1 MRGIMRFRRLV
12 RGLWPDRNPLR
23 RRSDR
28 AEAALVAGLL
38 AGLLAGAPTAAI
50 TAGGWAYSAGI
61 RAEHAQ
67 RAWHQA
73 PAMLLETAHAPAG
86 TAQGYAPGV
95 QVQARWTAPDGTPR
109 IGEVT
114 VSAGAAAHSTLLV
127 WTDAAGRLQ
136 GPPLR
141 HGTVITLA
149 RRNCTGV
156 GTERRRGPAHCHVSS
171 LQCDGRAAKTVFR
184 KTQASNAI
192 LKVCLI

>member
-149 RRNCTGV
+149 AVAAICAPVLAGLLLLGAWQLARRAL
-156 GTERRRGPAHCHVSS
+156 ERRRMAAWEADWLVTGPRWTS
-171 LQCDGRAAKTVFR
+171 RR
-184 KTQASNAI
+184 
-192 LKVCLI
+192 